1 MNFFINLTLYF
12 FINFILTFTV
22 NRLKQKRRRNFTVQ
36 KNIFDYIKEDKLKK
50 VPIPIND
57 KGEYELDKQNEI
69 AHKVEDKM
77 KKIFWL
83 K

>member
-1 MNFFINLTLYF
+1 MS
-12 FINFILTFTV
+12 
-22 NRLKQKRRRNFTVQ
+22 Q
-36 KNIFDYIKEDKLKK
+36 KNIFDYIEEDNLEK
-50 VPIPIND
+50 VPAPIND